1 MAINEGKTQDDVEM
15 GSERSFAL
23 VFASFFAVVGCLP
36 LIHGNA
42 PRPWACAIAAVFLIL
57 GLWRPSV
64 LRPLNIIW
72 FKLSL
77 LLAKIVT
84 PVVMG
89 LLYVTTI
96 IPTSLVLRMR
106 GIDLLG
112 LAPQRGRDSYWI
124 IRKPPGPKAGS
135 MKRQF

>member
-1 MAINEGKTQDDVEM
+1 VIDADKTQDNVEI
-15 GSERSFAL
+15 GSERDFAFVL
-23 VFASFFAVVGCLP
+23 AGFFAIVGCWP

-42 PRPWACAIAAVFLIL
+42 LRLWALAITAVFLVL
-57 GLWRPSV
+57 GLWRPSM
-64 LRPLNIIW
+64 LRPLNIVW

-84 PVVMG
+84 PIVMG

-96 IPTSLVLRMR
+96 IPTSLILRMR
-106 GIDLLG
+106 GNDLLG
-112 LAPQRGRDSYWI
+112 LAPQPGRNSYWI

>member
-1 MAINEGKTQDDVEM
+1 MIDADKTQDNVEI
-15 GSERSFAL
+15 GSERGFAFVL
-23 VFASFFAVVGCLP
+23 AGFFAIVGCWP

-42 PRPWACAIAAVFLIL
+42 LRLWALAITAVFLVL
-57 GLWRPSV
+57 GLWRPSM
-64 LRPLNIIW
+64 LRPLNIVW

-84 PVVMG
+84 PIVMG

-96 IPTSLVLRMR
+96 IPTSLFLRL
-106 GIDLLG
+106 GGKDLLG
-112 LAPQRGRDSYWI
+112 LAPKPSHDSYWI
-124 IRKPPGPKAGS
+124 IRKPPGPDAGS

>member
-1 MAINEGKTQDDVEM
+1 MIDGPKAHDDVEIA
-15 GSERSFAL
+15 SERSFAL
-23 VFASFFAVVGCLP
+23 VFAGFFAIVGFWP
-36 LIHGNA
+36 LIHGQ
-42 PRPWACAIAAVFLIL
+42 RLRLWALAIAVVFLVL

-64 LRPLNIIW
+64 LRPLNFVW

-84 PVVMG
+84 PIVMG

-96 IPTSLVLRMR
+96 IPTSIILRMR
-106 GIDLLG
+106 GKDLLG
-112 LAPQRGRDSYWI
+112 LTPQPSRNSYWI
-124 IRKPPGPKAGS
+124 IREPPGPEAGS

>member
-1 MAINEGKTQDDVEM
+1 MVNEDKKQDAVEM

-23 VFASFFAVVGCLP
+23 VFAGFFSLVGCWP

-42 PRPWACAIAAVFLIL
+42 LRPWALAVAAVFLLL
-57 GLWRPSV
+57 GLLRPTM
-64 LRPLNIIW
+64 LRPLNIVW

-77 LLAKIVT
+77 LLAKIMT

-96 IPTSLVLRMR
+96 IPIGVVLRMR
-106 GIDLLG
+106 GKDLLA
-112 LAPQRGRDSYWI
+112 LALQSDRNTYWI
-124 IRKPPGPKAGS
+124 IRKPPGPNAGS

>member
-1 MAINEGKTQDDVEM
+1 VMDVDKTQDDVEM
-15 GSERSFAL
+15 GSERGFAL
-23 VFASFFAVVGCLP
+23 VLAGFFAIVGCWP

-42 PRPWACAIAAVFLIL
+42 LRLWALPIAAVFLVL

-64 LRPLNIIW
+64 LRPLNIVW

-84 PVVMG
+84 PIVMG

-96 IPTSLVLRMR
+96 IPTSLILRMR
-106 GIDLLG
+106 GMDPLG
-112 LAPQRGRDSYWI
+112 LAPQPGRNSYWI
-124 IRKPPGPKAGS
+124 IRKPAGPKAGS

>member
-1 MAINEGKTQDDVEM
+1 MIDGAKTHGDVEM
-15 GSERSFAL
+15 ASERSFAL
-23 VFASFFAVVGCLP
+23 VFAGFFAIVGCWP

-42 PRPWACAIAAVFLIL
+42 LRLSALAIAAVFLVL

-64 LRPLNIIW
+64 LRPLNVGW

-84 PVVMG
+84 PIVMG

-106 GIDLLG
+106 GKDLLRF
-112 LAPQRGRDSYWI
+112 APQPGSNSYWI
-124 IRKPPGPKAGS
+124 IRKLPGPEAGS